1 MVSDS
6 VFCPDSFLG
15 TFLSGPVEEFL
26 ARPKKDFRGNLVTI
40 GFTLYAQDQNSTG
53 HDQSVLVLRNM
64 IEWIHSGSLIV
75 DDIQDDSLERRGKES
90 LHRLYGMPCALNA
103 ANWMY
108 FEALKMVHD
117 LPVNDAT
124 KIKILYLTHNAMAQA
139 HHGQAFDLMA
149 HMQTVPRE
157 TIFDVGMKSH
167 EFKSGVLLG
176 LALQVGALLADEN
189 ADVDLLGKM
198 GCAIGIS
205 LQRFDDLGN
214 LTLGG
219 KNPKALEDLRLGRA
233 SWVWMYLSRYGSH
246 EEFIEF
252 KQAVSLLPD
261 ETPLE
266 KFLEKTHLK
275 KRALAEAQRLHQ
287 EIYPYFNKT
296 FPGAQS
302 TEALIQLKNIME
314 KVANA
319 YT

>member
-15 TFLSGPVEEFL
+15 TFLNGPVEEFL
-26 ARPKKDFRGNLVTI
+26 ARPKKDFRGDLVKI
-40 GFTLYAQDQNSTG
+40 GFTLYRSHQDSSAL
-53 HDQSVLVLRNM
+53 DQSVLVLRKM

-75 DDIQDDSLERRGKES
+75 DDIQDDSLERRGKQS

-103 ANWMY
+103 GNWMY

-124 KIKILYLTHNAMAQA
+124 KIKILYLTHHAMAHA

-149 HMQTVPRE
+149 HMLTVPRE
-157 TIFDVGMKSH
+157 TIFDLGMKSH
-167 EFKSGVLLG
+167 ELKSGVLLG
-176 LALQVGALLADEN
+176 LALQIGALLADED

-198 GCAIGIS
+198 GSAIGIS

-214 LTLGG
+214 LTLGAQ
-219 KNPKALEDLRLGRA
+219 NPKALEDLRLGRA
-233 SWVWMYLSRYGSH
+233 SWVWMFLSRYGTL

-252 KQAVSLLPD
+252 KQAVGLLPD
-261 ETPLE
+261 EAPLK
-266 KFLEKTHLK
+266 KFLDKSNLK
-275 KRALAEAQRLHQ
+275 KRALVEAQRLHQ
-287 EIYPYFNKT
+287 EIYPYFDKA
-296 FPGAQS
+296 FPGTQS
-302 TEALIQLKNIME
+302 TDALIQLKNIME